1 MNQRFAWVI
10 SGLVVLFLS
19 VYYFVVLARPI
30 SLNLVNAVVAFSS
43 TFVIGFSF
51 LLGPLARLTGFF
63 RPLLS
68 LRKPFGLIGFG
79 LAALHALLVV
89 PVQLGNMREIG
100 LGDVASLVFAGMAFM
115 VFTLM
120 SLTSTQNW
128 MEKLGYENWK
138 NLQRT
143 GYLAFAFVLFHIV
156 LLEHGVFLSRTTG
169 QFAIAFILLCFFL
182 RALLLFL
189 AKPNTEKINI

>member
-1 MNQRFAWVI
+1 M
-10 SGLVVLFLS
+10 
-19 VYYFVVLARPI
+19 
-30 SLNLVNAVVAFSS
+30 
-43 TFVIGFSF
+43 
-51 LLGPLARLTGFF
+51 
-63 RPLLS
+63 LS

-89 PVQLGNMREIG
+89 PGQLGNMREIG